1 VARTVIRNAQR
12 IYTFDD
18 TDSVLS
24 GVDLVIDDDRIAS
37 IGTQCDASGADR
49 VIDASR
55 HVVLPGLVNT
65 HHHFFQHT
73 ARAMPTTFGSTIIDW
88 LTDCY
93 VLWAGLDPEAVYWST
108 QAAVAELLLSGCTTA
123 ADFAYLH
130 PNGQTELFDEE
141 VRAVR
146 EMGIRFHGVRGCT
159 PTLEEPV
166 AANLAAAGID
176 PSQLLETETEIFS
189 RSEKAIEDYHDPA
202 PHAMIRVGLGPTQTH
217 YRSPD
222 FMRELKELA
231 RRHDAGTH
239 LHLHP
244 RPDERELVQEMYG
257 MSPLRFLDSVGWLDE
272 ATWLAHA
279 SEHDADDIAL
289 LRDRG
294 TGVAHCPGCIFRL
307 GMRVTKVPQMLAA
320 GVKVGL
326 GVDGG
331 ASNDSGNLLAE
342 VRGALMVHRL
352 KGVHPGLSPEDWLTP
367 YDVFKAA
374 TRGGAAVL
382 RRPEIGKLAPGSAAD
397 VVLIRTDSLA
407 YAGAFDPLGALVFGS
422 PPSPVDV
429 TIVAGKVLVENGRLT
444 SGREAQIIDG
454 ANATAQR
461 LARLAHKTTGRH
473 LRHHAM

>member
-1 VARTVIRNAQR
+1 MTRTVIRNAQCL
-12 IYTFDD
+12 YTFDD

-24 GVDLVIDDDRIAS
+24 GVDLVIEGDRIAA
-37 IGTQCDASGADR
+37 IGPEQGTSGADR
-49 VIDASR
+49 VIDASQ
-55 HVVLPGLVNT
+55 HLVLPGLVNT

-93 VLWAGLDPEAVYWST
+93 VLWAGLDTEAVYWST

-166 AANLAAAGID
+166 AENLAAAGVD
-176 PSQLLETETEIFS
+176 PAQFLEAEDEILS
-189 RSEKAIEDYHDPA
+189 RCQKAIEDYHDAA
-202 PHAMIRVGLGPTQTH
+202 PHAMVRVGLGPTQTH
-217 YRSPD
+217 YRSPE
-222 FMRELKELA
+222 FMRELKDLA
-231 RRHDAGTH
+231 RRYGAGTH

-244 RPDERELVQEMYG
+244 RPDERKLVQELYG
-257 MSPLRFLDSVGWLDE
+257 TSPLGFLDEVGWLDE
-272 ATWLAHA
+272 ATWIGHA
-279 SEHDADDIAL
+279 SEHDDEDIAL

-342 VRGALMVHRL
+342 LRGALMVHRL
-352 KGVHPGLSPEDWLTP
+352 KGIHPELSPKEWLTP
-367 YDVFKAA
+367 YDVFRAA

-382 RRPEIGKLAPGSAAD
+382 GRPEIGQLAPGLAAD

-407 YAGAFDPLGALVFGS
+407 YAGTFDPLGALVFAS
-422 PPSPVDV
+422 PPSPVDF

-444 SGREAQIIDG
+444 SRREPQIIDG
-454 ANATAQR
+454 ANATARR
-461 LARLAHKTTGRH
+461 LAQLAHQRTGRD
-473 LRHHAM
+473 LRHHGM

>member
-1 VARTVIRNAQR
+1 M
-12 IYTFDD
+12 YTFDD
-18 TDSVLS
+18 ADSVHS
-24 GVDLVIDDDRIAS
+24 GVDLLIENDRIS
-37 IGTQCDASGADR
+37 WIGNDFEGPEVDR

-55 HVVLPGLVNT
+55 HLVVPGLVNT

-108 QAAVAELLLSGCTTA
+108 QAAVGELLLSGCTTA

-130 PNGQTELFDEE
+130 PNGQTDLFDEE

-166 AANLAAAGID
+166 ADNLAAAGVD
-176 PSQLLETETEIFS
+176 PKQFVESEDAILSNSQ
-189 RSEKAIEDYHDPA
+189 KAIANFHDAA
-202 PHAMIRVGLGPTQTH
+202 PHAMVRVGLGPTQTH
-217 YRSPD
+217 YRSPE
-222 FMRELKELA
+222 FMRELKDLA
-231 RRHDAGTH
+231 RRHGVGTH

-244 RPDERELVQEMYG
+244 RPDERELVRELHG
-257 MSPLRFLDSVGWLDE
+257 TSPLGFLDSVGWLDE
-272 ATWLAHA
+272 ATWIAHA
-279 SEHDADDIAL
+279 SEHDDDDIAL
-289 LRDRG
+289 LAARG
-294 TGVAHCPGCIFRL
+294 TGVAHCPGCVFRL

-342 VRGALMVHRL
+342 LRGALMVHRL
-352 KGVHPGLSPEDWLTP
+352 KGIHPELSPKEWLTP
-367 YDVFKAA
+367 YDVFRAA

-382 RRPEIGKLAPGSAAD
+382 GRPEIGKLAAGCAAD

-407 YAGAFDPLGALVFGS
+407 YAGTFDPLGALLFGS
-422 PPSPVDV
+422 PPSPVDY
-429 TIVAGKVLVENGRLT
+429 TIVAGKVLVENGRLS
-444 SGREAQIIDG
+444 SGREDQIIEG
-454 ANATAQR
+454 ANATARR
-461 LARLAHKTTGRH
+461 LAQRAHTKTGRDLGYH
-473 LRHHAM
+473 NM